1 LSIVKASDLISPST
15 KMIVVASA
23 RWPHKLAL
31 LGLLCTLSLQS
42 GSSMLLYSGKSDRIL
57 AAGAGAEHSAAS
69 MAEHAFS
76 AMPSGRPAEILAGQ
90 FTPDAAILLRV
101 SSPQLRLAG
110 LYFAGGL
117 ILLLS
122 GLYYRRTRSLIATQ
136 KKLEDSL
143 AQRTRELEL
152 SREAF
157 RIRAMHD
164 DLTGLL
170 NRGAILE
177 VLERE
182 VVRASRSRTALT
194 VILLD
199 IDDFKSV
206 NDTYGQLG
214 GDSAL
219 FQAAAVI
226 RNSVRDYDQVGR
238 YGGEEF
244 LMILPG
250 LSPSGLGDRLASLHN
265 HLSNISVTTPE
276 EVFSLT
282 CCFGA
287 TSAFFTDPVPT
298 VDALLS
304 QASRALWAAREG
316 GRNRY
321 AVLLAE
327 TQALPGSCAAED
339 VGT

>member
-1 LSIVKASDLISPST
+1 V
-15 KMIVVASA
+15 A

-31 LGLLCTLSLQS
+31 AGLLCILSLPS
-42 GSSMLLYSGKSDRIL
+42 ESCVL
-57 AAGAGAEHSAAS
+57 AAPAQPDRVPAVSSGAEQAAVSIAEAAS
-69 MAEHAFS
+69 
-76 AMPSGRPAEILAGQ
+76 PAWSFDPG
-90 FTPDAAILLRV
+90 AAILV
-101 SSPQLRLAG
+101 RLSFPRFRPVVE
-110 LYFAGGL
+110 YFAGGL
-117 ILLLS
+117 AILLLA
-122 GLYYRRTRSLIATQ
+122 LHYRRTARLAAER
-136 KKLEDSL
+136 KMLEESL
-143 AQRTRELEL
+143 AERTRELEL

-170 NRGAILE
+170 NRAAILE

-199 IDDFKSV
+199 IDDVKSV
-206 NDTYGQLG
+206 NDTYGQMA
-214 GDSAL
+214 GDAAI

-226 RNSVRDYDQVGR
+226 RNSIRDYDQVGR

-250 LSPSGLGDRLASLHN
+250 LSPSGLNDRLASLHN
-265 HLSNISVTTPE
+265 HFSNISVTTPDA
-276 EVFSLT
+276 VFGLT

-304 QASRALWAAREG
+304 QASRALWAARDG

-321 AVLLAE
+321 AILLPE

>member
-1 LSIVKASDLISPST
+1 
-15 KMIVVASA
+15 M
-23 RWPHKLAL
+23 
-31 LGLLCTLSLQS
+31 
-42 GSSMLLYSGKSDRIL
+42 
-57 AAGAGAEHSAAS
+57 
-69 MAEHAFS
+69 
-76 AMPSGRPAEILAGQ
+76 
-90 FTPDAAILLRV
+90 PDAEILLRV
-101 SSPQLRLAG
+101 SSPQLRLGG

-117 ILLLS
+117 ILLLLF
-122 GLYYRRTRSLIATQ
+122 GLYHRRTRSLIAAQ
-136 KKLEDSL
+136 KKLEESL
-143 AQRTRELEL
+143 ADRTRELEL

-214 GDSAL
+214 GDTAI
-219 FQAAAVI
+219 FQVAAVI
-226 RNSVRDYDQVGR
+226 RNSVRDYDHVGR

-250 LSPSGLGDRLASLHN
+250 LSPSGLNDRLASLHN

-276 EVFSLT
+276 AVFSLT
-282 CCFGA
+282 CSFGA
-287 TSAFFTDPVPT
+287 TSAFFTDLTPT

-304 QASRALWAAREG
+304 QTSRALWAARDG

-321 AVLLAE
+321 AILFPE
-327 TQALPGSCAAED
+327 TQALPGSCSAED